1 VLAGNFNS
9 NAEGRGGRATNPPP
23 QLGHAL
29 PKRTRAHDSQKV
41 HSNEQIIAPV

>member
-9 NAEGRGGRATNPPP
+9 NAEERGGRATNAPP
-23 QLGHAL
+23 QLGHAP
-29 PKRTRAHDSQKV
+29 PKRLFAHASQKV